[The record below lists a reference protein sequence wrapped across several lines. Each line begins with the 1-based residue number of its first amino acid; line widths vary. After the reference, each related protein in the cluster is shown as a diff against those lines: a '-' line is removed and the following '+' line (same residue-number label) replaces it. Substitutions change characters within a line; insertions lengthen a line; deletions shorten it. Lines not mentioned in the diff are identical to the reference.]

1 MRIIEIAAL
10 ENGAHRNQLIDAD
23 IQVPG
28 GWATIPDSMTIP
40 DTFPFVDIEV
50 DGQMVVSMAA
60 GTMPEPDPTPAQPA
74 PVTQT
79 QLALAE
85 LAETESAHDLENKLA
100 LAELAEM
107 IGGTSNG

>member
-1 MRIIEIAAL
+1 MDYLIV
-10 ENGAHRNQLIDAD
+10 ENGIITNIIVSDEAFASSIGALPYYTGAAIGASYDPPVQID
-23 IQVPG
+23 
-28 GWATIPDSMTIP
+28 
-40 DTFPFVDIEV
+40 
-50 DGQMVVSMAA
+50 
-60 GTMPEPDPTPAQPA
+60 